1 MSYFVVVY
9 VIILEGDIMRINIS
23 KSKNA
28 EQIYIIHSFRDKNG
42 KNTSKIF
49 KKLGS
54 MEKLLP
60 LYGNDRNKVI
70 EWAKEEARLA
80 TEAYKKE
87 NESIS
92 IEFHPNRLIKFGDK
106 RNFNCGYLFL
116 QAICRDL
123 RLDNIC
129 RNIKNRHDY
138 EFNLLNIFQNL
149 IYERVIH
156 PASKKNSFE
165 FAHTLLE
172 QPKYDLHHVYRALSI
187 LAQESDYI
195 QSEVYRN
202 SNFIHN
208 RNTKVLYYDCTN
220 YFFEIEEA
228 DDMRKYGQGKDHKPT
243 PIVGM
248 GLFMDADGIPLA
260 FDIYPGNQNEQL
272 TLKPLEEKVIKEFEC
287 SQFIACTD
295 AGLASKK
302 NKMMNHIGGRNFVV
316 TQSLKK
322 LKAKERE
329 IALNPTQF
337 RKVGGYKFVD
347 ISKLDETDKEVFET
361 VYYKEIPLDDSK
373 TDETL
378 IVTYSPKYKAYQR
391 SIRQQQL
398 DRAKKL
404 IENGDKL
411 KKERRNPNDP
421 ARFVKKTAITD
432 NGEVAEQ
439 TIYELNQEMIQKE
452 EMYDGFY
459 AVTTD
464 LDCDVSEVI
473 RINKQRWQIEECF
486 RIMKTDFEARP
497 VYLQRE
503 DRIKAHFLICFLALL
518 VYRLLENKLN
528 KEYTVS
534 EITNTL
540 RTMEVTKIEEY
551 GYIPSYERTKLTDKL
566 HELFGFRTDTEII
579 KKSKMRNIIKQ
590 SKEK

>member
-1 MSYFVVVY
+1 
-9 VIILEGDIMRINIS
+9 MRVTTS
-23 KSKNA
+23 KSKNS
-28 EQIYIIHSFRDKNG
+28 ESFYINYAYTDKNG
-42 KNTSKIF
+42 KSTSKVY
-49 KKLGS
+49 KKLGTLKELS
-54 MEKLLP
+54 EQL
-60 LYGNDRNKVI
+60 NTDRDGVMK
-70 EWAKEEARLA
+70 WAKEQAKLA
-80 TEAYKKE
+80 TEAYKKD
-87 NESIS
+87 NETIS
-92 IEFHPNRLIKFGDK
+92 IDFHPNRLISANEK

-116 QAICRDL
+116 QSICRDL

-138 EFNLLNIFQNL
+138 EFNLLNIFQDL
-149 IYERVIH
+149 IYERVIY
-156 PASKKNSFE
+156 PASKKSSFE

-172 QPKYDLHHVYRALSI
+172 HPKYDLHHVYRALSV

-220 YFFEIEEA
+220 YFFEVEEA
-228 DDMRKYGQGKDHKPT
+228 DDLRKYGKSKENRPN

-248 GLFMDADGIPLA
+248 GLFMDTDGIPLA

-272 TLKPLEEKVIKEFEC
+272 TLKPLEEKIIKDFEC

-322 LKAKERE
+322 LKDKERE

-337 RKVGGYKFVD
+337 RKVSGHKFVD

-373 TDETL
+373 MDETL

-391 SIRQQQL
+391 NIRQQQL

-421 ARFVKKTAITD
+421 ARFVKKTAITN

-439 TIYELNQEMIQKE
+439 NIYELDQEIIQKE

-464 LDCDVSEVI
+464 LDCDVTEVI
-473 RINKQRWQIEECF
+473 KINKQRWQIEECF

-497 VYLQRE
+497 VYLQKE

-540 RTMEVTKIEEY
+540 RTMEVTKIEDY

-590 SKEK
+590 SKER

>member
-1 MSYFVVVY
+1 
-9 VIILEGDIMRINIS
+9 MRINIS

-42 KNTSKIF
+42 KNTSKIY

-60 LYGNDRNKVI
+60 LHGNNRDKVI
-70 EWAKEEARLA
+70 EWAKEQARLA
-80 TEAYKKE
+80 TEDYKKD
-87 NESIS
+87 NEAIS
-92 IEFHPNRLIKFGDK
+92 IEFHPNHLININEE
-106 RNFNCGYLFL
+106 RSFNCGYLFL
-116 QAICRDL
+116 QSLCRDL

-138 EFNLLNIFQNL
+138 EYNLLSILQDL
-149 IYERVIH
+149 IYTRILH
-156 PASKKNSFE
+156 PASKKNSYE
-165 FAHTLLE
+165 FAQTLLE
-172 QPKYDLHHVYRALSI
+172 QPKYELHQVYRALSV
-187 LAQESDYI
+187 LAQENDYI
-195 QSEVYRN
+195 QSELYRN
-202 SNFIHN
+202 SHFVHN

-228 DDMRKYGQGKDHKPT
+228 DDLRKYGKGKDNKPN

-272 TLKPLEEKVIKEFEC
+272 TMKPLEEKVIRDFEC
-287 SQFIACTD
+287 AQFISCTD

-302 NKMMNHIGGRNFVV
+302 NKMMNHVGGRNFVV

-322 LKAKERE
+322 LKEKERE

-347 ISKLDETDKEVFET
+347 ISKLDESDPEVYET

-373 TDETL
+373 LDETL

-391 SIRQQQL
+391 NIRQQQL
-398 DRAKKL
+398 ERAKQL
-404 IENGDKL
+404 IEKKDKL
-411 KKERRNPNDP
+411 KKERRNPHDP
-421 ARFVKKTAITD
+421 ARFVKKTSVTEH
-432 NGEVAEQ
+432 GEVADKDF
-439 TIYELNQEMIQKE
+439 YELDTDFIQKE
-452 EMYDGFY
+452 EIYDGFY

-464 LDCDVSEVI
+464 LDCDVAEI
-473 RINKQRWQIEECF
+473 IKINKQRWQIEECF

-503 DRIKAHFLICFLALL
+503 DRIKSHFLICFLALL

-540 RTMEVTKIEEY
+540 RLMKVTKIEEY
-551 GYIPSYERTKLTDKL
+551 GYIPSYKRTELTDKF

-579 KKSKMRNIIKQ
+579 KKSKMRSIIKQ
-590 SKEK
+590 SKER

>member
-1 MSYFVVVY
+1 
-9 VIILEGDIMRINIS
+9 MRINIS

-54 MEKLLP
+54 MEILLP
-60 LYGNDRNKVI
+60 FHDNDRNKVI

-80 TEAYKKE
+80 TESYKKE

-92 IEFHPNRLIKFGDK
+92 IEFHPNRLIKADEN

-116 QAICRDL
+116 QSLCRDL
-123 RLDNIC
+123 RFDNIC

-138 EFNLLNIFQNL
+138 EYNLLAILQDL
-149 IYERVIH
+149 IYSRVLH
-156 PASKKNSFE
+156 PSSKKSSFD
-165 FAHTLLE
+165 FAMTLLE
-172 QPKYDLHHVYRALSI
+172 QPKYELHHVYRALSV
-187 LAQESDYI
+187 LAQECDYI
-195 QSEVYRN
+195 QSEVYKN
-202 SNFIHN
+202 SNFIHK
-208 RNTKVLYYDCTN
+208 RDTKVLYYDCTN

-228 DDMRKYGQGKDHKPT
+228 DELRKYGKSKEHRPN

-248 GLFMDADGIPLA
+248 GLFMDTDGIPLA

-272 TLKPLEEKVIKEFEC
+272 SLKPLEEKVIRDFEC
-287 SQFIACTD
+287 SQFIFCSD

-302 NKMMNHIGGRNFVV
+302 NKILNHLGGRNFVI

-322 LKAKERE
+322 LKEDERE
-329 IALNPTQF
+329 IALKPTQF
-337 RKVGGYKFVD
+337 RKIGDNKFID
-347 ISKLDETDKEVFET
+347 LSELNEDDPEVYET
-361 VYYKEIPLDDSK
+361 VYYKEIPLDKSN
-373 TDETL
+373 TNEVI

-391 SIRQQQL
+391 KIRQQQL

-432 NGEVAEQ
+432 NGEIAEKD
-439 TIYELNQEMIQKE
+439 IYELDYEIIQKE

-464 LDCDVSEVI
+464 IDGDIAEI
-473 RINKQRWQIEECF
+473 IKINKQRWQIEECF

-540 RTMEVTKIEEY
+540 RRMEVCKIEEY
-551 GYIPSYERTKLTDKL
+551 GYIPSYKRTELTDKL
-566 HELFGFRTDTEII
+566 HELFGFRTDIEII
-579 KKSKMRNIIKQ
+579 KKAKMRKIIKQ
-590 SKEK
+590 SKER